1 MATEMNFHGCQRR
14 GILTVGLISKT
25 CTGGMLPPSSG
36 SIIRWGCLRTASVL
50 SAKSECRSMSTSSGP
65 QARAHVSFKR
75 TKRKLEVHR
84 LNHGQTVG
92 YSLGQKNLN
101 LGSSVTVCQT
111 IRSRLGFFYK
121 ARFQIPMF
129 SNCGE
134 PAKSSISRRRWIR
147 LGNSERTSCKSSS
160 WQLRIAW
167 KVWSSERSIRF
178 SPAFFTKTGIHGC
191 LVLCKPASQ
200 GNSLHMQ
207 LLKPCTIQTVS
218 AFNVCL
224 PVHQCWYY
232 TPQVCSEP
240 TVNQQWTN

>member
-1 MATEMNFHGCQRR
+1 MSTEFQIIFLENCSLHFGQFASCMGTKCKTGGREALRSIGGATCFESVGCWVACINSQGITMATEMNFHGCQRR

-25 CTGGMLPPSSG
+25 CTGGMLPPSTG

-65 QARAHVSFKR
+65 QAWAHVSFKR

-84 LNHGQTVG
+84 RNHGQTVG
-92 YSLGQKNLN
+92 YSLGHKNLN

-134 PAKSSISRRRWIR
+134 PAKSSISRRR
-147 LGNSERTSCKSSS
+147 
-160 WQLRIAW
+160 
-167 KVWSSERSIRF
+167 
-178 SPAFFTKTGIHGC
+178 
-191 LVLCKPASQ
+191 
-200 GNSLHMQ
+200 
-207 LLKPCTIQTVS
+207 
-218 AFNVCL
+218 
-224 PVHQCWYY
+224 
-232 TPQVCSEP
+232 
-240 TVNQQWTN
+240 

>member
-25 CTGGMLPPSSG
+25 CTGGMLPPSTG

-65 QARAHVSFKR
+65 QALAHVSFKR

-111 IRSRLGFFYK
+111 IRSRLGFFYYK
-121 ARFQIPMF
+121 ARFQIPMI
-129 SNCGE
+129 STCGE
-134 PAKSSISRRRWIR
+134 PAKSSISRRR
-147 LGNSERTSCKSSS
+147 
-160 WQLRIAW
+160 
-167 KVWSSERSIRF
+167 
-178 SPAFFTKTGIHGC
+178 
-191 LVLCKPASQ
+191 
-200 GNSLHMQ
+200 
-207 LLKPCTIQTVS
+207 
-218 AFNVCL
+218 
-224 PVHQCWYY
+224 
-232 TPQVCSEP
+232 
-240 TVNQQWTN
+240 

>member
-65 QARAHVSFKR
+65 QALAHVSFKR

-84 LNHGQTVG
+84 RNHGQTAG

-121 ARFQIPMF
+121 ARFQIPMI
-129 SNCGE
+129 STCGE
-134 PAKSSISRRRWIR
+134 PAKSSISGGVGFDLAIRKELPANPPHGSSELPER
-147 LGNSERTSCKSSS
+147 LGLAREASDSA
-160 WQLRIAW
+160 QLFYEDRNTW
-167 KVWSSERSIRF
+167 L
-178 SPAFFTKTGIHGC
+178 PC
-191 LVLCKPASQ
+191 
-200 GNSLHMQ
+200 SLQACFAREFAPH
-207 LLKPCTIQTVS
+207 
-218 AFNVCL
+218 AAA
-224 PVHQCWYY
+224 
-232 TPQVCSEP
+232 
-240 TVNQQWTN
+240 

>member
-25 CTGGMLPPSSG
+25 CTGGMLPPSTG

-75 TKRKLEVHR
+75 TNRKLEVHR

-111 IRSRLGFFYK
+111 IRSRLGFFQK
-121 ARFQIPMF
+121 ARFQIPMI
-129 SNCGE
+129 STCGE
-134 PAKSSISRRRWIR
+134 PAKSSISRRR
-147 LGNSERTSCKSSS
+147 
-160 WQLRIAW
+160 
-167 KVWSSERSIRF
+167 
-178 SPAFFTKTGIHGC
+178 
-191 LVLCKPASQ
+191 
-200 GNSLHMQ
+200 
-207 LLKPCTIQTVS
+207 
-218 AFNVCL
+218 
-224 PVHQCWYY
+224 
-232 TPQVCSEP
+232 
-240 TVNQQWTN
+240 